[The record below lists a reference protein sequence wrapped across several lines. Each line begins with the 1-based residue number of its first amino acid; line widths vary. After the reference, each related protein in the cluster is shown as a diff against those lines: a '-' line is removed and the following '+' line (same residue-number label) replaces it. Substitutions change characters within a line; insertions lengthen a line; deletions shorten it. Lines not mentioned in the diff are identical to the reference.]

1 MSELNDEKV
10 KFYDKEYF
18 GIILGI
24 IISFAF
30 ILLLFSR
37 EIYKRMN
44 TVELVNT
51 TDIHVGDVYKVKG
64 YTYEDLPIY
73 ITNDIESGIIKRVYV
88 PISVDINNQKWYTYG
103 VLEEFDGSITRY
115 MDTDDGLLVYNPAS
129 YSSQDDRY
137 KALMKTKEL
146 QNSMHTYKIVEVIE
160 SMTAN
165 SYFKTWCTENNIDTN
180 YVLAYGLR

>member
-24 IISFAF
+24 IISLAF

-64 YTYEDLPIY
+64 YIYEDLPIY
-73 ITNDIESGIIKRVYV
+73 ITNDI
-88 PISVDINNQKWYTYG
+88 D
-103 VLEEFDGSITRY
+103 
-115 MDTDDGLLVYNPAS
+115 
-129 YSSQDDRY
+129 
-137 KALMKTKEL
+137 
-146 QNSMHTYKIVEVIE
+146 
-160 SMTAN
+160 
-165 SYFKTWCTENNIDTN
+165 
-180 YVLAYGLR
+180 